1 MPGEPDNIRAASNN
15 SYWVAINLARN
26 GSEKVLFDYLSNK
39 VSNQYV
45 STLNYLVQ
53 LKSINNSKNC
63 EHFYDDLYVYSAL
76 FYRLANCVTY
86 RSA

>member
-1 MPGEPDNIRAASNN
+1 MFPEAGNYTVFTPSMPGEPDNIRAASNN

-45 STLNYLVQ
+45 STLNYLV
-53 LKSINNSKNC
+53 
-63 EHFYDDLYVYSAL
+63 
-76 FYRLANCVTY
+76 
-86 RSA
+86 